1 MQFEHLVEVNDFN
14 NGFVPHLTRA
24 QLWKGLL
31 RRIEEPH
38 LFLEGVESVEVS
50 KKSETQWLRQM
61 QLGILDVEE
70 EITLVPL
77 EKIIC
82 QATKNEAHGGGSLV
96 ITIEEPEQNSL
107 FVRFAYHTE
116 HFDLEDP
123 LFEDF
128 IKQAYLQTDIDTIR
142 KIFRFSM
149 Q

>member
-14 NGFVPHLTRA
+14 NGFVPYLTRD

-31 RRIEEPH
+31 RRLEEPH
-38 LFLEGVESVEVS
+38 LFLEGVESVEVI
-50 KKSETQWLRQM
+50 KKSETKWMRQM

-70 EITLVPL
+70 EITLYPL

-82 QATKNEAHGGGSLV
+82 QAIKSETHGGGSLV
-96 ITIEEPEQNSL
+96 MTIEEPEPQSL
-107 FVRFAYHTE
+107 FVRFAYETH
-116 HFDLEDP
+116 HFELEDP